1 MAKTFVKVIAEH
13 DEQGKTKPLALI
25 WTNGRNYEID
35 RICDVRRAPSLRGGG
50 LGMRYTCRI
59 CGKEVWLFEE
69 EGRWF
74 VEG

>member
-1 MAKTFVKVIAEH
+1 MIVFVLAESVAARLRRHGFKCKTVAIHV
-13 DEQGKTKPLALI
+13 
-25 WTNGRNYEID
+25 RNNELFTFE
-35 RICDVRRAPSLRGGG
+35 RQAPSLRGGG

-74 VEG
+74 VEW